1 MNEIIKGVEGRR
13 THMRSSLMRES
24 LMDKAVMA
32 ASDKQSVIAMLPDV
46 NIVSIG
52 GCSIMDRGKAAIV
65 PLLDEV
71 VRCRREHQI
80 VLGVGLGAR
89 LRHTYHICMDLGIP
103 TGGMAMVAGAV
114 GEQNRYMVQAL
125 LAKHGGVVLHKDHFV
140 VLPLWLEAGL
150 IPLMTG
156 MPPYHYWEP
165 PSGDHRIPMYRE
177 DFGMFMVSETLGARS
192 MIFVKDEDGL
202 HTADPKLDRSAKLIP
217 SASAQEVLDMN
228 LPDLIIEPV
237 VLESMLHARNTRR
250 IQIINGL
257 KPGLLER
264 ALAGQ
269 PVGTVI
275 TTDGPSLDGG
285 QVATAP
291 KENR

>member
-1 MNEIIKGVEGRR
+1 MSQVIKGVGGRR
-13 THMRSSLMRES
+13 THISSNLMRES
-24 LMDKAVMA
+24 LMDKRVMA
-32 ASDKQSVIAMLPDV
+32 ASDRQPVIAMLPKV
-46 NIVSIG
+46 NIVSMG
-52 GCSIMDRGKAAIV
+52 GCSIMDRGKDAIV

-71 VRCRREHQI
+71 VRCRRKHQI

-89 LRHTYHICMDLGIP
+89 LRHTYHICLDLGIP

-165 PSGDHRIPMYRE
+165 PSGDKRVPMYRE

-202 HTADPKLDRSAKLIP
+202 YTADPKTDKAAKLIP
-217 SASAQEVLDMN
+217 KATAREVLDMQ
-228 LPDLIIEPV
+228 LADMIIEPV
-237 VLESMLHARNTRR
+237 VLEAMLNARHTRK

-257 KPGLLER
+257 KPGLLKK
-264 ALAGQ
+264 ALAGE

-275 TTDGPSLDGG
+275 TTD
-285 QVATAP
+285 
-291 KENR
+291 